1 MPLHRPLAG
10 LLLIG
15 AVAVGQQPMPPEQQ
29 AEALVT
35 AGQKAFAAG
44 DFNTANQRFT
54 ETIQKFGNTRQ
65 ALAARYGLGLVGL
78 STAEPDYAKCVEHFT
93 PPANDGGFPERGAA
107 LYQLAVCQ
115 RQLGLKE
122 LARPQNNP
130 QEAQQVKQAADQKF
144 NATQQAFRTAMDWF
158 AGQKQDDWAARSRC
172 DVAEMDIR
180 LGKVKEARGTC
191 EPFTK
196 DPNFTK
202 SKYKPLGLYY
212 HGLAC
217 FLDRDIPN
225 AGRSLN
231 QLAPFADPAFGIHA
245 RYLIG
250 RVHHLSDEK
259 PEASVAY
266 EAVLAEFEKAKLAAA
281 EQLKQPDRF
290 KTQPFEFARL
300 RALAGGP
307 VPEYVAGAAFHGASI
322 QYETGKF
329 PEALAKFQAFAKTF
343 EKDPLAPDAQL
354 RVGFCFVQL
363 KQYDEAAKTLQ
374 PLVEKTPRLADQA
387 QFWLGKAQFGLALA
401 ADPNNPADRENKTKA
416 ALDTLRKAIEKAQQL
431 AQQNDPDA
439 KARRP
444 EMLLDLAD
452 ALQTVKH
459 FKDAVQVCE
468 QLWNENALPN
478 RKEELL
484 QRLVSAAGAA
494 GDYQKSDDRANEF
507 RRTFPQ
513 STLTPAVAF
522 RVAENAFGRSLQ
534 AVAEKKPSNEV
545 KQRLDDAIAK
555 YEEVVKKF
563 PEYDRAAHAKLG
575 VGVCQAQLGNLDAAV
590 KVLESIPAPDRAG
603 ELAMAA
609 YLLADCYIRLAPTKA
624 EDALQENQIRE
635 KLTAAAGMLDGFIA
649 GNPKAAEAPAALL
662 KLGLCL
668 KRLGAGLADQNER
681 NQTLQKAREANEK
694 LAKDYPKD
702 LLSGQARLEAQKVRA
717 LQGDR
722 GGAMNDLR
730 AFVTQDATK
739 NDRVAPLALLHL
751 ATMHREQNQ
760 PADAAKVLDEHRKRL
775 EPDLAKDPE
784 RADWNA
790 LLKYHHGL
798 AIQEMQKFADA
809 RKLFEEVVQQNNGKP
824 VGAEAALRTG
834 QCKIVEA
841 RKLIQDGVNARNQA
855 GNDQNKKNL
864 ADQAVGNGRNMMFQ
878 AAEEL
883 VNRAD
888 QFRNAMP
895 TGEGRARML
904 YDAAWAYR
912 ELAIDEVNA
921 TREAMKRDAHAKLIE
936 DAKKTL
942 PPNSPQPN
950 IPVPEIDRAKVPVQR
965 GEERA
970 FNAYRKL
977 FEEFPDAAIGVD
989 ARLEVAEMR
998 AERNEHAEIVK
1009 VLKEALD
1016 KEPTDRPVPPDTVER
1031 IRLRLGASLYATKD
1045 FAAAASQFE
1054 GVAGN
1059 AKSPYFAQ
1067 ALYRCGES
1075 LFAQGE
1081 YAKAI
1086 EKLSPFRDRGELHN
1100 IGGLSDRAM
1109 LRLGFALIADK
1120 KPDAGRATLET
1131 MLQRFGAG
1139 NPFAAEARF
1148 GFAQALFAE
1157 GKIDDAVKAFEAV
1170 IAATQSEL
1178 AAKAQMGVGQCRM
1191 AQKKYGD
1198 AASAFLLVPYTYD
1211 YPELAHAAVL
1221 EAARAFEEDK
1231 KPEQAEKLLA
1241 KLMKDTPPDSEWHK
1255 AAKERLGKLKK

>member
-1 MPLHRPLAG
+1 MPALR
-10 LLLIG
+10 LLL
-15 AVAVGQQPMPPEQQ
+15 AFLLAASVAVGQQPMPPEQQ

-35 AGQKAFAAG
+35 AGQKAFAVG
-44 DFNTANQRFT
+44 DFGGATQRYT
-54 ETIQKFGNTRQ
+54 EVIQKFPNTRQ
-65 ALAARYGLGLVGL
+65 ALSARYGLGLVGL
-78 STAEPDYAKCVEHFT
+78 STAEPDFLKTVEWFT
-93 PPANDGGFPERGAA
+93 APAADGGFPERGPA
-107 LYQLAVCQ
+107 LYHFAVCQ
-115 RQLGLKE
+115 RALGLKE
-122 LARPQNNP
+122 LAKPQNNP
-130 QEAQQVKQAADQKF
+130 QEVQQVKQAADGKF
-144 NATQQAFRTAMDWF
+144 NAAQLAFRTAMDWF

-172 DVAEMDIR
+172 DVAEMELR

-196 DPNFTK
+196 DPVLTK
-202 SKYKPLGLYY
+202 SKHKPLGLYY

-231 QLAPFADPAFGIHA
+231 QLAPFTDPAFGLHA

-259 PEASVAY
+259 PEAAVAY
-266 EAVLAEFEKAKLAAA
+266 DAVLADFEKAKVAAVEA
-281 EQLKQPDRF
+281 LKQPDKF
-290 KTQPFEFARL
+290 KTQPFELARL

-307 VPEYVAGAAFHGASI
+307 VPEAVAGASFHAATI

-343 EKDPLAPDAQL
+343 EKDPLAPDALL
-354 RVGFCFVQL
+354 RVGFCQVQMR
-363 KQYDEAAKTLQ
+363 QFDEAVKTLQ
-374 PLVEKTPRLADQA
+374 PLVEKTTRLTDQV

-401 ADPNNPADRENKTKA
+401 ADPNNPADRDAKTKA
-416 ALDTLRKAIEKAQQL
+416 AIDTLRKAIEKTQQL
-431 AQQNDPDA
+431 AQQNDLDA

-444 EMLLDLAD
+444 EMLLELAD
-452 ALQTVKH
+452 TLQTAKQ

-468 QLWNENALPN
+468 QLWNENTLPN

-484 QRLVSAAGAA
+484 QRIVSAAGAA
-494 GDYQKSDDRANEF
+494 GDFNKSDERAAEF

-513 STLTPAVAF
+513 STLTAAVAF
-522 RVAENAFGRSLQ
+522 RVAENAFGKALETAKDKNRAAELKTRLED
-534 AVAEKKPSNEV
+534 AVS
-545 KQRLDDAIAK
+545 K

-563 PEYDRAAHAKLG
+563 PEYDRTAHAKLG

-590 KVLESIPAPDRAG
+590 KALESIPAPDRG
-603 ELAMAA
+603 GDLGMAA
-609 YLLADCYIRLAPTKA
+609 YLLADCLIRLAPTKA

-635 KLTAAAGMLDGFIA
+635 KLTAAAGMLDGFAA
-649 GNPKAAEAPAALL
+649 GNPKAPETPAALL
-662 KLGLCL
+662 KLGFCL
-668 KRLGAGLADQNER
+668 KRLGAGLADPNER
-681 NQTLQKAREANEK
+681 NQTLQKAKDAYEK

-702 LLSGQARLEAQKVRA
+702 ALAGQARLESQKVRA

-730 AFVTQDATK
+730 GFLTNDATK

-760 PADAAKVLDEHRKRL
+760 PAEAAKVLDEQRKRL
-775 EPDLAKDPE
+775 DPELAKDPE
-784 RADWNA
+784 RAEWIG

-798 AIQEMQKFADA
+798 AVMETQKFADA
-809 RKLFEEVVQQNNGKP
+809 RKLFDEVMQQANGKP
-824 VGAEAALRTG
+824 VAAEAALRCG
-834 QCKIVEA
+834 QCKIAEA
-841 RKLIQDGVNARNQA
+841 RKAIADGQQLRNQA
-855 GNDQNKKNL
+855 GNDQNKKNQ
-864 ADQAVGNGRNMMFQ
+864 ADQAVQNGRNALFQ

-883 VNRAD
+883 VNRAEA
-888 QFRNAMP
+888 FKGAMP

-912 ELAIDEVNA
+912 ELATDEVNG
-921 TREAMKRDAHAKLIE
+921 TREAMRRDAHAKLIDE
-936 DAKKTL
+936 AKKKL
-942 PPNSPQPN
+942 PANAPAPNL
-950 IPVPEIDRAKVPVQR
+950 PVPEIDRAKVPVQR
-965 GEERA
+965 GEDRA
-970 FNAYRKL
+970 LNAYKKL

-989 ARLEVAEMR
+989 ARLELAEMR

-1031 IRLRLGASLYATKD
+1031 ARLRLGASLYATKD
-1045 FAAAASQFE
+1045 FAAAASQFD

-1081 YAKAI
+1081 YAKAV

-1100 IGGLSDRAM
+1100 VGGVSDRAM
-1109 LRLGFALIADK
+1109 LRLGFALIAAK
-1120 KPDAGRATLET
+1120 KAEEGRVALET

-1148 GFAQALFAE
+1148 GFAQALFAQ
-1157 GKIDDAVKAFEAV
+1157 GKFDEAVKAFEAV
-1170 IAATQSEL
+1170 IAATQSDL
-1178 AAKAQMGVGQCRM
+1178 AAKAQMGIGQCRL
-1191 AQKKYGD
+1191 AQKKFGD
-1198 AASAFLLVPYTYD
+1198 AASAFLVVPYTYD
-1211 YPELAHAAVL
+1211 YPELANAAVL
-1221 EAARAFEEDK
+1221 EAARAFEDDK

-1241 KLMKDTPPDSEWHK
+1241 KLMKDTPVDSEWHQ
-1255 AAKERLGKLKK
+1255 AAKERLAKLKK